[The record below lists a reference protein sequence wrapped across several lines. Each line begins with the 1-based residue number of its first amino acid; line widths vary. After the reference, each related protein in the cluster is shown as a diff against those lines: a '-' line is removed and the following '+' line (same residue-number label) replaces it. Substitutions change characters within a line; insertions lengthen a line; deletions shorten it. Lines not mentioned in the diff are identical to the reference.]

1 MYEELTGVNDEISDL
16 EDRLASLK
24 DRANTLGKDY
34 MKAKRESEAADKA
47 VSVSA
52 PALGCAVGL
61 QFDLFVLGTRLSY
74 LMINA
79 LVVGSA
85 WAQRVYLG
93 FPQHDLLVLLTQ
105 ACLSNPCFVAFPV
118 SLRSF

>member
-1 MYEELTGVNDEISDL
+1 MFLHHAITPDLTVWSDSKHLVTHVVCVLNPLCFARLYEELTGVNDEISDL

-52 PALGCAVGL
+52 PVLGCAVGL
-61 QFDLFVLGTRLSY
+61 QFDSFVLGTRVSY
-74 LMINA
+74 LT
-79 LVVGSA
+79 
-85 WAQRVYLG
+85 
-93 FPQHDLLVLLTQ
+93 D
-105 ACLSNPCFVAFPV
+105 
-118 SLRSF
+118 